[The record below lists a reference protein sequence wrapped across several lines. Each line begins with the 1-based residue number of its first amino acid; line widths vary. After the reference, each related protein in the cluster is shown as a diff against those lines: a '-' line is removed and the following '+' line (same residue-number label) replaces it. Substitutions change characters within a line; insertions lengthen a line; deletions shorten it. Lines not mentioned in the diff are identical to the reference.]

1 MNIKLNYLYRDA
13 SNYKNYGSVVF
24 SNSNH
29 VSLRSIESAIRQNLI
44 DSEYFVAEIWQ
55 LPSLFFSEQNKDD
68 HIWHEYES
76 VEFTY
81 DNVNFIPIEDFLMR
95 LMVKLN

>member
-13 SNYKNYGSVVF
+13 SNYKNFGSVVF
-24 SNSNH
+24 SNPNH
-29 VSLRSIESAIRQNLI
+29 VALRNIESTIKKNLI

-55 LPSLFFSEQNKDD
+55 LPSLFFSEQNEDD

-76 VEFTY
+76 LEFTY
-81 DNVNFIPIEDFLMR
+81 ENANSISIEDFLMR
-95 LMVKLN
+95 LVVKLN